1 VQDSSAD
8 EAVRSWA
15 TKTIATIRERSPIGV
30 AVTLRALRAG
40 RHWNIAQ
47 AFRNEHAIASAFM
60 AHSDFVTGVTARLIE
75 RSKERPNWAPNTL
88 EDVRDA
94 DVDAFFVGCD
104 AKSGGLPLLE
114 TGPRASYN
122 EYPHAWTTL
131 PTETAIKEQ
140 LQKSGGSQEE
150 ALKALLKNTDGKV
163 GVKEK
168 VEEVFSR
175 L

>member
-1 VQDSSAD
+1 MQT
-8 EAVRSWA
+8 WA
-15 TKTIATIRERSPIGV
+15 GKTISTMRERSPIGV

-40 RHWNIAQ
+40 KHWTIAQ

-60 AHSDFVTGVTARLIE
+60 AHPDFVTGVTSRLIQ
-75 RSKERPNWAPNTL
+75 RIKGRPDWAPNTL

-94 DVDAFFVGCD
+94 DVDAFFARCD
-104 AKSGGLPLLE
+104 AKSGGLSLLE
-114 TGPRASYN
+114 TGPRANYL
-122 EYPHAWTTL
+122 EYPHVWTAL
-131 PTETAIKEQ
+131 PSEAAILEQ

-150 ALKALLKNTDGKV
+150 ALKALLKRTDGKI